1 MKNKNKDK
9 KIIDQI
15 EAQRKKNNI
24 NWMNILRIAMKNSPV
39 KTKTVLENINKND
52 KKISK
57 LLAYLV
63 SKNDSSK

>member
-15 EAQRKKNNI
+15 EEQRKKNNI

-39 KTKTVLENINKND
+39 KTKKVLENINEND

>member
-9 KIIDQI
+9 KIINLI
-15 EAQRKKNNI
+15 EVQRKQNNI
-24 NWMNILRIAMKNSPV
+24 NWMNILRIAMENSPV
-39 KTKTVLENINKND
+39 KTKKVLENINKND

>member
-1 MKNKNKDK
+1 MKNKNKYK

-39 KTKTVLENINKND
+39 KTKKVLENINKND

>member
-39 KTKTVLENINKND
+39 KTKKVLENINKND